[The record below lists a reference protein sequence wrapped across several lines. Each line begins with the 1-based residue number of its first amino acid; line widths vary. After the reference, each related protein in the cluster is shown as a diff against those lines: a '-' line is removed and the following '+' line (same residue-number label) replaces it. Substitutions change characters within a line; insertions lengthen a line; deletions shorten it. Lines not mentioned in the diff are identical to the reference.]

1 MNIKMFFISHYGKSC
16 KRKVDRE
23 EDRDGTKFQKYAKK
37 TSVLKNTHRNF
48 L

>member
-1 MNIKMFFISHYGKSC
+1 MERVVKDGK
-16 KRKVDRE
+16 VNRE